1 MVLAVQKEKPVHS
14 IPGFLESFSVCIVSE
29 ISHRL
34 AKLHIV
40 DHDAR
45 FKMLLKAPAVLRGFF
60 DAFLP
65 EVARFIDFGV
75 LELVD
80 KERHTLDGRK
90 RTGDLLVKTRFRGEA
105 AGFLIH
111 LEHQAQPD
119 RNLGR
124 RMLEYFTLDWQH
136 FDLLVYPVA
145 VLSHR
150 EPVRIALSPVCVD
163 FPNGRVL
170 MFKFDVIDLAGMD
183 AAPCLRTAN
192 PAVLALASRMRFD
205 ASRRVTLTGDFFISL
220 AEIPIS
226 HADQQL
232 VAGFFS
238 AYQPLSRAESLQLER
253 EMSKVMP
260 DMTREKV
267 IRLTNPFIELGI
279 HRGRQEGRRQ
289 GRQHGEIELVL
300 RLLKRRLGSL
310 TAAQEETVRMLK
322 VRRIEALG

>member
-1 MVLAVQKEKPVHS
+1 ML
-14 IPGFLESFSVCIVSE
+14 
-29 ISHRL
+29 HRP
-34 AKLHIV
+34 AKLHGV

-45 FKMLLKAPAVLRGFF
+45 FKMLLKAPAILRGFF

-65 EVARFIDFGV
+65 EVARFIDFSV
-75 LELVD
+75 LEFVD
-80 KERHTLDGRK
+80 KERHAIDGSK
-90 RTGDLLVKTRFRGEA
+90 RTGDLLVKTRFKGEA

-111 LEHQAQPD
+111 IEHQAQPD

-124 RMLEYFTLDWQH
+124 RMLEYFTLDWQD
-136 FDLLVYPVA
+136 FDLPVYPVA
-145 VLSHR
+145 VLSHK
-150 EPVRIALSPVCVD
+150 EPVRITLSPVCVD

-183 AAPCLRTAN
+183 AEPCLRTAN

-205 ASRRVTLTGDFFISL
+205 AGRRVGLTSSFFISL

-226 HADQQL
+226 HEDQQL

-238 AYQPLSRAESLQLER
+238 AYQPLSHAESLQLER

-260 DMTREKV
+260 DMAREKV

-279 HRGRQEGRRQ
+279 HRGRQQ
-289 GRQHGEIELVL
+289 GEIELVL
-300 RLLKRRLGSL
+300 RQLKRRLGSL
-310 TAAQEETVRMLK
+310 TAAQEEAVRMLTL
-322 VRRIEALG
+322 RRIEALGEALLEFNTRADLDSWLKAHSR